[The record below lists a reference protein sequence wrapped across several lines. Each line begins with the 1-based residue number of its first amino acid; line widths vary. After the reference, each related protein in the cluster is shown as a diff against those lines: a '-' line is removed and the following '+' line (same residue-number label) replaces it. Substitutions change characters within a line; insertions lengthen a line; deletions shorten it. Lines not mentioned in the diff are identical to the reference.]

1 MESTKLNLLAV
12 LIFAATLTP
21 VAWMINYFCQSQK
34 GLLLEA
40 YKTQRPSLI
49 PQYLPLDVE
58 IQALLW
64 LTGILC
70 LGYVSG
76 IRKAVFILFTY
87 HVSLKLIQGEYEKYF
102 NDNGGE
108 IDLVS
113 VGLGLVMGAIGI
125 VEIVGIQPLG
135 RRKIVSQH

>member
-1 MESTKLNLLAV
+1 
-12 LIFAATLTP
+12 
-21 VAWMINYFCQSQK
+21 MINYFYQSEK

-40 YKTQRPSLI
+40 YKVQRPSII
-49 PQYLPLDVE
+49 PQYLPLDIE

-76 IRKAVFILFTY
+76 IRKAVFTLFTY
-87 HVSLKLIQGEYEKYF
+87 HVSLKLVQGEYEKYF
-102 NDNGGE
+102 SDSGAE
-108 IDLVS
+108 VDMVS
-113 VGLGLVMGAIGI
+113 VGLGLFMGAIGI

-135 RRKIVSQH
+135 RRKMVSQHQKKE

>member
-1 MESTKLNLLAV
+1 
-12 LIFAATLTP
+12 
-21 VAWMINYFCQSQK
+21 MINYFYQSEK

-40 YKTQRPSLI
+40 YKVQRPSII
-49 PQYLPLDVE
+49 PQYLPLDLE

-76 IRKAVFILFTY
+76 IRKAVFTLFTY
-87 HVSLKLIQGEYEKYF
+87 HVSLKLVQGEYEKYF
-102 NDNGGE
+102 SDSGAE
-108 IDLVS
+108 VDMVS
-113 VGLGLVMGAIGI
+113 VGLGLFMGAIGI

-135 RRKIVSQH
+135 RRKIVSQHQKKE